1 MNYKADKIADYLS
14 DKAELINHALNNAL
28 PVDNVPKDLSDS
40 MQYSLLAGGKRIR
53 PILALAVYEAFG
65 KPIEEIM
72 PVAIN
77 IELLHTYSLI
87 HDDLPAMDND
97 DYRRGKLTNHKVFG
111 EAMAILAG
119 DGLLT
124 HAFGNMAKALK
135 DFPNISLNS
144 ALQIFEEFARYTGA
158 PGMVGGQVVDLQ
170 ADQSSTSFADLL
182 YIHTHKTGD
191 LVVFSIRLG
200 AILAGATTIQLERL
214 TEFGRKIGLAFQIQD
229 DILDVIGDTDKL
241 GKKVGSDESNNKV
254 TYPYFKGIEASKLE
268 VQILTE
274 AAKNAIKDI
283 GIATDILYDLAD
295 FLIYR
300 EA

>member
-1 MNYKADKIADYLS
+1 MNYKAENIADYLS
-14 DKAELINHALNNAL
+14 DKAKLINHALTEAL
-28 PVDNVPKDLSDS
+28 PLDNVPQVLVDS

-53 PILALAVYEAFG
+53 TILAIAVYESFD
-65 KPIEEIM
+65 KQTEEIL

-124 HAFGNMAKALK
+124 HAFGNMAKSLRE
-135 DFPNISLNS
+135 FPSISLNS
-144 ALQIFEEFARYTGA
+144 ALQIFEEFAKYSGA
-158 PGMVGGQVVDLQ
+158 SGMVGGQVVDLQ
-170 ADQSSTSFADLL
+170 ADQVSTSFDDLL

-191 LVVFSIRLG
+191 LIVFSVRLG
-200 AILAGATTIQLERL
+200 AILAGATNQQLERL
-214 TEFGRKIGLAFQIQD
+214 TEFGRKIGFAFQIQD
-229 DILDVIGDTDKL
+229 DILDVVGDSVKL
-241 GKKVGSDESNNKV
+241 GKKVGSDENNSKV

-268 VQILTE
+268 VQELTF
-274 AAKNAIKDI
+274 AAKNSIKDI
-283 GIATDILYDLAD
+283 GINTEILYALAD